1 MSLLLPFA
9 HLRVL
14 ELASVLAGPQVGQ
27 FFAELGAEVLKIE
40 SPAGDVTR
48 TWKTSAET
56 QAAAAA
62 GSAVSGE
69 AAVARAAAD
78 ASVSAYFAA
87 SNWGKSSLVL
97 DLTAAAGQTELHR
110 LAAQADIILTSYK
123 PGDAEKLRAD
133 YATLAAQNPRLI
145 YGHLTG
151 YGPDNGRAG
160 YDAVLQAEAGFMY
173 LNAPGPDQPPQKMPV
188 AMVDLLAAHQL
199 KEGLLTALFQRE
211 RTGRGALVRVS
222 LLDSALAALANQAA
236 TYLVTGH
243 EPQPLGSGHP
253 SIVPYGTIYRA
264 ADGRALVLAVGSDGQ
279 FRQLCAAL
287 GRPEWATDV
296 RFATNPAR
304 VAHRLALETL
314 LTEAI
319 AAVNGDELLAGL
331 ERRAVPAGAVRTVGE
346 ALRHPSAHAMLLPG
360 HGTGPSGLRTVAFR
374 SPQWAVA
381 GQLSAPPGLGTGAA
395 AGFTSDSSAPGETTA
410 PLGCVPSAP

>member
-1 MSLLLPFA
+1 MPQLMNNQLPFA
-9 HLRVL
+9 HLRIL

-56 QAAAAA
+56 AATLVAQAA
-62 GSAVSGE
+62 G
-69 AAVARAAAD
+69 D
-78 ASVSAYFAA
+78 TSVSAYFSA
-87 SNWGKSSLVL
+87 SNWGKKSLVL
-97 DLTAAAGQTELHR
+97 DLTAAAGQAELHR
-110 LAAQADIILTSYK
+110 LAATADIILTSYK

-133 YATLAAQNPRLI
+133 YATLAAENPCLI

-151 YGPDNGRAG
+151 YGPDSARAG

-173 LNAPGPDQPPQKMPV
+173 LNAAGPGQPPQKMPV

-211 RTGRGALVRVS
+211 RTGRGALVQAS
-222 LLDSALAALANQAA
+222 LLDSALSALANQAA

-243 EPQPLGSGHP
+243 DPQPLGSGHP
-253 SIVPYGTIYRA
+253 SIVPYGTVYRA
-264 ADGRALVLAVGSDGQ
+264 ANAHQLVLAVGSDGQ

-287 GRPEWATDV
+287 GRPEWATDC
-296 RFATNPAR
+296 RFATNTAR
-304 VAHRLALETL
+304 VAHRPELETL

-319 AAVNGDELLAGL
+319 AAVDGDALLAEL
-331 ERRAVPAGAVRTVGE
+331 ERRAVPAGAVRSVGE
-346 ALRHPSAHAMLLPG
+346 ALRLPSAQAMALPAVG
-360 HGTGPSGLRTVAFR
+360 GTRVGLRTVAFR
-374 SPQWAVA
+374 SSAWVA
-381 GQLSAPPGLGTGAA
+381 AAQLSVPPGLGTAYSTDFFA
-395 AGFTSDSSAPGETTA
+395 PPPAGNATPAVLPSVP
-410 PLGCVPSAP
+410 PLV

>member
-1 MSLLLPFA
+1 MSLPLPFA

-27 FFAELGAEVLKIE
+27 FFAELGAEVMKIE

-56 QAAAAA
+56 AASTATQVAA
-62 GSAVSGE
+62 E
-69 AAVARAAAD
+69 T
-78 ASVSAYFAA
+78 SVSAYFAA

-97 DLTAAAGQTELHR
+97 DLTTAAGQAALHH
-110 LAAQADIILTSYK
+110 LATQADIVLASYK

-133 YATLAAQNPRLI
+133 YATLSAQNPRLL

-151 YGPDNGRAG
+151 YGPDNARAG
-160 YDAVLQAEAGFMY
+160 YDAVLQAEAGY
-173 LNAPGPDQPPQKMPV
+173 LHLNAAGPGQPPQKMPV

-199 KEGLLTALFQRE
+199 KEGLLTGLFQRE
-211 RTGRGALVRVS
+211 RTGRGALVQVS
-222 LLDSALAALANQAA
+222 LLDSALSALANQAA

-243 EPQPLGSGHP
+243 DPQPLGSGHP
-253 SIVPYGTIYRA
+253 SIVPYGTVYRA

-287 GRPEWATDV
+287 GRPEWATDA

-304 VAHRLALETL
+304 VAHRPELETL
-314 LTEAI
+314 LTETI
-319 AAVNGDELLAGL
+319 AAVGGNELLAEL
-331 ERRAVPAGAVRTVGE
+331 ELRAVPAGAVRTVGE
-346 ALRHPSAHAMLLPG
+346 ALRQPTAQAMLLPG
-360 HGTGPSGLRTVAFR
+360 HGAGPPGLRTVAFR
-374 SPQWAVA
+374 SSQWAVA
-381 GQLSAPPGLGTGAA
+381 GRLSAPPGLGTAA
-395 AGFTSDSSAPGETTA
+395 NVRFTPDSSAPSETTA
-410 PLGCVPSAP
+410 PLAFVPPAT